1 MRIVDPNE
9 ASFIVTYHGRS
20 VNTVFAGINRNY
32 IFREEGTGRVFDSA
46 SEGLPP
52 SEEVLAG
59 GGSGL
64 FRIVA
69 THGTFMKEGRRYQL
83 VVYTDDTY
91 RFVRHREIIYATAN
105 NEHNEPYSI
114 NTNEFTTDING
125 DTNEYIIVE

>member
-1 MRIVDPNE
+1 MRIVDPNNP
-9 ASFIVTYHGRS
+9 SFVVTYHGRN
-20 VNTVFAGINRNY
+20 VNTIFAGINRNY

-52 SEEVLAG
+52 SEEVLSF

-64 FRIVA
+64 LRIVA

-83 VVYTDDTY
+83 IIYTDDAY
-91 RFVRHREIIYATAN
+91 RFVRHRELIYATAN
-105 NEHNEPYSI
+105 NEDNEPYSI
-114 NTNEFTTDING
+114 NVDEFTIDSNG